1 MDANSQPVSLKTFT
15 RTVSPQLLAKENA
28 LNASSSEMHLYRKR
42 YFNLSLINEVPRL
55 LLLSLVLS
63 FYTLRSVLFSIQVHA
78 CILLCCQT
86 LWRSIWLSGVY
97 SLVYRRVSD
106 LTFCVFVL
114 GSVFRYGTLVL
125 FVILSSENMSLAV
138 ESQHWPL
145 FSQHPA
151 SL

>member
-42 YFNLSLINEVPRL
+42 YFNLSLINDVPRL

-86 LWRSIWLSGVY
+86 L
-97 SLVYRRVSD
+97 
-106 LTFCVFVL
+106 
-114 GSVFRYGTLVL
+114 
-125 FVILSSENMSLAV
+125 
-138 ESQHWPL
+138 
-145 FSQHPA
+145 
-151 SL
+151 